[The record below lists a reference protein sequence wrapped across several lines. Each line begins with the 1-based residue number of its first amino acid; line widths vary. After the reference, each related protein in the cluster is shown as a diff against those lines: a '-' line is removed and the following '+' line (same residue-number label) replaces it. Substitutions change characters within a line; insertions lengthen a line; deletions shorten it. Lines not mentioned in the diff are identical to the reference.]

1 MSGNPDR
8 QSDDEM
14 HMAIQDSLEGKEI
27 YRDMESKI
35 EEFLKERHLCLD
47 KNTRGGGNCQFD
59 AIARQ
64 IQVFRSD
71 YNYSDNYD
79 YNDVRRDVL
88 NCLRSNSQYREHVNV
103 TGILFGRWFDDMSK
117 PGTWGDENT
126 LQAASDLYRR
136 PIDVHQFST
145 LDNKVVTI
153 RIKPHGV
160 ESPFIHAFQV
170 GFIPELHYYN
180 VKNIQTTDPESSEDH
195 PLQSNQK
202 KTEEI
207 SLTKLSEGGVPQT
220 LEESAFEST
229 QKEIRENLFTKPI
242 IEGIT
247 KACELKSKTNTKTGF
262 VEDIE
267 KFNTFLRDKKPF
279 KNIDK
284 LQDHQVEGVQ
294 VVLKNVTDSDLRG
307 ALLAHTMGAGKT
319 LQSLALMKI
328 LTDAHNFSRFVV
340 VCPLSLFEG
349 WVEEISA
356 LFDDN
361 TGPTRKSHNIFIFT
375 LRKVNILVLTPDAL
389 RGMASRTKDRM
400 SISQFMDQRQKALMI
415 VDEAHSMKSSQTEF
429 TQSLQ
434 AIKSQYPL
442 LNFVLLSGT
451 PLQNTIGELLTM
463 VNFLLPKKEWAWF
476 QTVLEF
482 LPGAMQR
489 LRDSANKSVGSE
501 TQKFKELMSQ
511 IISLVQF
518 GVSPLVH
525 RIGDELI
532 NNILTES
539 GIHLVKYNVLFNI
552 LDYTPYAACLEQ
564 GGSNVYLNTSMIS
577 WGLLKDPVGSKIVQK
592 IETPKSLFLRNF
604 MKNLSQGPRS
614 VIFFFLNTAIGER
627 AYEIIQSTL
636 EENQKGLVEFVSGT
650 SVPGKNRKKIFDKF
664 NGFGDSE
671 VRYLVLQEEIGGVG
685 VNLQHKGTVVVY
697 LQSLDWNPAL
707 TRQSMARVWRFGQK
721 RDCFVINLMTQF
733 STEAIKY
740 NVNVT
745 KSKISDAFLDSIE
758 TEDHNAQS
766 NTSKLSELR
775 DLSKEAL
782 KGPQRQ
788 GSPDDK
794 ANEDKN
800 IRAFLDTR
808 LAYPSTSPKSADFQ
822 SKWTQALQG
831 GPFLDMEDITAH
843 NLPVLEE
850 LEELHPAESPVSFRI
865 QKLGEEE
872 KREIQKAKELEGDD
886 AQTQCMKLTQN
897 IRFLKSV
904 CARRAGNTT
913 PLLHVECSSKPW
925 RQMVQDIRCKLLET
939 VYYCPATK
947 LYLYE
952 NGVETRPPLFWP
964 GVDILGQKIKD
975 EDTNCLQYYMDRT
988 AGMESYKFR
997 VEAPVDAKAKGL
1009 STAKVKLV
1017 LNKEELR
1024 TSDHFSEQ
1032 GFQSLI
1038 DAVQFCLHICGD
1050 LSLSSDQNIDPG
1062 FDWSTFVIFLGRIQ
1076 KMFQVTEDSKS
1087 GLPLF
1092 FSIPE
1097 PVCDSFI
1104 SDKNRDMLHIVALVK
1119 TSKKNAVMDFEQDES
1134 SWPTSIDITSSTIN
1148 YFVGT
1153 KRKHYNAV
1161 ADGFWPISF
1170 SGNES
1175 PPKVKTFLDWMNP
1188 KIIHEK
1194 YEYLDVLSVTCKEE
1208 DDNDAT
1214 WFMAIKDGG
1223 KWWAF
1228 RDGSPEEMSEEHVSE
1243 FLIKGAVLRFYH
1255 HEFPNL
1261 AWLLNKETSDD
1272 HNAEKFV
1279 RDLTESS
1286 IEKIKIIN
1294 TAATT
1299 TADFPDF
1306 LNRDI
1311 SVAFSY
1317 QGENNDAASQFF
1329 CFMMQKKYKIP
1340 MTEFNVK
1347 GMNTSVPTW
1356 MYRKLQVRITCKSP
1370 FGDSTTQKIDVMNE
1384 ISSLPYIEGCF
1395 IKTINSKPVQHFDTS
1410 KRIYDLIRYVTNY
1423 CEEKKYVRIRT
1434 GLNEANKAAKEEL
1447 EKRLTGGNKELERQ
1461 ILEGIK
1467 YEESDEFMKKTRL
1480 KDLKA
1485 PSLRVILL
1493 FHKKIPKT
1501 REKSKTEKEE
1511 LKYEVL
1517 QVLKEKHELETRE
1530 KKGDDG
1536 ASPTTTL

>member
-1 MSGNPDR
+1 MSGSPDS
-8 QSDDEM
+8 QSNDEM
-14 HMAIQDSLEGKEI
+14 HMAIQRNLQGNEK
-27 YRDMESKI
+27 YREMESKI
-35 EEFLKERHLCLD
+35 EDFLKERHLCLD
-47 KNTRGGGNCQFD
+47 KSTQGGGNCQFD

-64 IQVFRSD
+64 IRVFRSD
-71 YNYSDNYD
+71 YKYPDEYN

-88 NCLRSNSQYREHVNV
+88 RCLRSNAQYREHIKV
-103 TGILFGRWFDDMSK
+103 TEILFDHWFEKMSK
-117 PGTWGDENT
+117 PGEWGDENT

-136 PIDVHQFST
+136 PIEVHQFST
-145 LDNKVVTI
+145 LYNEVVTS
-153 RIKPHGV
+153 RIEPHGV
-160 ESPFIHAFQV
+160 ESPFAQAFQI

-180 VKNIQTTDPESSEDH
+180 VKNIQTTDPESSEGQ

-202 KTEEI
+202 EM
-207 SLTKLSEGGVPQT
+207 
-220 LEESAFEST
+220 EESAFEST

-247 KACELKSKTNTKTGF
+247 KACELKSKTNTETGF
-262 VEDIE
+262 ANDIE
-267 KFNTFLRDKKPF
+267 RFNAFLRNEKPF

-284 LQDHQVEGVQ
+284 LQEHQVEGVQ

-319 LQSLALMKI
+319 LQSLALIKI
-328 LTDAHNFSRFVV
+328 LNDAYGFSRFVV

-349 WVEEISA
+349 WAEEISA
-356 LFDDN
+356 LLDDK
-361 TGPTRKSHNIFIFT
+361 PVRKSHNIFIFT
-375 LRKVNILVLTPDAL
+375 LRNVNILVLTPDAL
-389 RGMASRTKDRM
+389 RGMASKPKDGM
-400 SISQFMDQRQKALMI
+400 SISQFMDKNQKALMI

-434 AIKSQYPL
+434 AIKSQYPA

-489 LRDSANKSVGSE
+489 LRDSANKSVGPE
-501 TQKFKELMSQ
+501 TQKFRELMSQ

-525 RIGDELI
+525 RIGDELV

-552 LDYTPYAACLEQ
+552 LDYTPYAACLNQ

-577 WGLLKDPVGSKIVQK
+577 WGLLKDPDDSKIVQK

-604 MKNLSQGPRS
+604 MKKLIKRQEPRS

-636 EENQKGLVEFVSGT
+636 QEDQQGLVEFVSGT
-650 SVPGKNRKKIFDKF
+650 SVPGKNRKQIFDKF
-664 NGFGDSE
+664 NGFNESE

-758 TEDHNAQS
+758 TEDYNAKS

-775 DLSKEAL
+775 DLSEEAL

-788 GSPDDK
+788 GSPDEK

-808 LAYPSTSPKSADFQ
+808 LAYPSTSPKSEYFQ

-831 GPFLDMEDITAH
+831 EAFSDIEDITAH
-843 NLPVLEE
+843 DLPVLEE
-850 LEELHPAESPVSFRI
+850 LEELEELHSTESPVSFRI
-865 QKLGEEE
+865 QKLREEE
-872 KREIQKAKELEGDD
+872 KRELQKAKDLEGDD
-886 AQTQCMKLTQN
+886 AQTQCMKLAQN

-904 CARRAGNTT
+904 CARRAGNAT

-975 EDTNCLQYYMDRT
+975 EDNNSLQYYMDRA

-1038 DAVQFCLHICGD
+1038 DAVQLCLHVCGD

-1062 FDWSTFVIFLGRIQ
+1062 FDWNTFVIFLGRIQ
-1076 KMFQVTEDSKS
+1076 KMFQVTENSKS

-1104 SDKNRDMLHIVALVK
+1104 SDKNRDMLDALVK
-1119 TSKKNAVMDFEQDES
+1119 TSKKKAVMEFEQDES
-1134 SWPTSIDITSSTIN
+1134 SWPTIIDITSSTIN

-1153 KRKHYNAV
+1153 KRKQYNAV
-1161 ADGFWPISF
+1161 ADGFWPVSF

-1175 PPKVKTFLDWMNP
+1175 PPTVETFLDWMNP

-1208 DDNDAT
+1208 GDNDAT

-1223 KWWAF
+1223 KWWGF
-1228 RDGSPEEMSEEHVSE
+1228 RDGSPEEMSEEQISE

-1272 HNAEKFV
+1272 DNAEKFV

-1347 GMNTSVPTW
+1347 GMNTSVPTTW
-1356 MYRKLQVRITCKSP
+1356 MYQKLQVRITCKSP

-1395 IKTINSKPVQHFDTS
+1395 IKRINRKLVQHFDTS

-1423 CEEKKYVRIRT
+1423 CEEKKYIRIRT

-1467 YEESDEFMKKTRL
+1467 YAESDEFMKKTRL

-1485 PSLRVILL
+1485 LSLRVILL

-1501 REKSKTEKEE
+1501 REKSKTERND
-1511 LKYEVL
+1511 LKDEVL